1 MGGLAVQSAN
11 QLVDVGLAGA
21 NGIDEVGRLTVSG
34 LGMGN
39 RDGLLVNI
47 QTDKK
52 RGRLGH
58 G

>member
-1 MGGLAVQSAN
+1 VQPAD
-11 QLVDVGLAGA
+11 QLVDVDVASSYGA
-21 NGIDEVGRLTVSG
+21 DESGRLVASG

>member
-1 MGGLAVQSAN
+1 VQPAN
-11 QLVDVGLAGA
+11 QLVDVDVAGA
-21 NGIDEVGRLTVSG
+21 NGTDEVGRLTVSG

-39 RDGLLVNI
+39 GNGLFVDV